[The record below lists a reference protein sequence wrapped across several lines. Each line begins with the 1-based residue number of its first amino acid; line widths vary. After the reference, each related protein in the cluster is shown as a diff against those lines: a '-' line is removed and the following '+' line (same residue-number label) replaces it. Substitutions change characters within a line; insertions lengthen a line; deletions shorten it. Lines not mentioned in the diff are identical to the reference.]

1 MKQLIKN
8 RWKSCSLA
16 AVMAVSLCGLS
27 NTADAAEVM
36 CLKTNSGQ
44 YIEVVRV
51 SMMVVADGAS
61 TFEIVVKDGE
71 GATNVES
78 ISFETHESDIDLSK
92 YQGESSEYNQTIDTS
107 KPVFLLTSTGKYYY
121 MKDLPKMSVKEGG
134 DKIDLEVGGQTE
146 NDVAFVYFYRGPEEN
161 LENIVG
167 IRDIEN
173 APVSE
178 NLTLQTPVS
187 SQIQISGCGAATR
200 AIVYSTNGQQM
211 TAAPVSNGVTTI
223 NVEQLA
229 NGIYIVKVG
238 RKALKFIKK

>member
-61 TFEIVVKDGE
+61 TFEILVKDGE
-71 GATNVES
+71 GAMNVES
-78 ISFETHESDIDLSK
+78 ISFEAHESDIDLSK
-92 YQGESSEYNQTIDTS
+92 YQGESSGENQTIDTS

-121 MKDLPKMSVKEGG
+121 MKDLPTLSVKDGG
-134 DKIDLEVGGQTE
+134 DKIDVEVGGQTE
-146 NDVAFVYFYRGPEEN
+146 SDVAYIYFYRGPEEN
-161 LENIVG
+161 VENIVG
-167 IRDIEN
+167 IRDIKD

-178 NLTLQTPVS
+178 NLTLHTPVS

-200 AIVYSTNGQQM
+200 AVVYSTNGQQM
-211 TAAPVSNGVTTI
+211 TEASVSNGVTTI
-223 NVEQLA
+223 NVENFA
-229 NGIYIVKVG
+229 KGIYIVKVG